1 MRTFLSR
8 AKGGLVASAGNG
20 KIFSI
25 VGGLKDK
32 RKEKSRSGADDESSE
47 AARQLSD
54 FLSRYSSRIAKSAAR
69 HERVALPDIANIAR
83 RRLLKVFRSLI
94 GELGRL
100 LDAYGEGGVRLFGEK
115 LRGRALELAALDLPI
130 RVLLD
135 EQAAFHHALVE
146 TWGDINGAMP
156 PDVSRLLGDVL
167 GESMFH
173 AADVWVRRRRIEGA
187 AFREVALLQVVVD
200 SLDEA
205 IMVFEIDGTVSFV
218 TPALAR
224 VVGVDPRQVIDV
236 PSDELLETIASLN
249 LRNHRGRPISSKR
262 LPWRR
267 SLLAGEPVHEEAL
280 LFRRPDTGREGVVEL
295 FANPVKNEEGRLRGV
310 IVTLRD
316 RTERHRVFF
325 ELEQAYSDLRRM
337 HSRVLS
343 RSHLETV
350 GGLVRGA
357 VHALNNELNV
367 LMMKAR
373 HVVDE
378 PGFEGSEEAM
388 MASAHEM
395 AGVLARLQDFAL
407 PPHERPPVAVDL
419 VDAVREMRALT
430 HSEFGPGAPVSLVTK
445 MAELPNVLAQPELL
459 VELLTTLV
467 LVAKDLTTGGHR
479 LHLEA
484 GVDGDEVSVVLWA
497 GGRRVEAHKTQAT
510 DDDVDDNEQSRL
522 ALPMARELV
531 AHWGGALDIGDQAA
545 SGRLVSMTLRVA
557 PPEEKEEEAARPA
570 PTSGRVRRVL
580 VVDDDRDNA
589 EVLSEVLNE
598 SGLDTRTVFSGTQAL
613 VDADEKEP
621 DVVLLDLHL
630 PDMLGWE
637 VAKELRKRHPS
648 VRIAVVSGLAT
659 PGVPEEKEVDAVF
672 RKPLDAETIV
682 DFVIQ

>member
-1 MRTFLSR
+1 MPDDAKVFMTVNTRTDIDD
-8 AKGGLVASAGNG
+8 GYDGDAS
-20 KIFSI
+20 
-25 VGGLKDK
+25 D
-32 RKEKSRSGADDESSE
+32 
-47 AARQLSD
+47 AARLLSD
-54 FLSRYSSRIAKSAAR
+54 FLARESSRIAKGAAR
-69 HERVALPDIANIAR
+69 HERVALPDVANVAR
-83 RRLLKVFRSLI
+83 RRLLKVFRGLI
-94 GELGRL
+94 GELKRL
-100 LDAYGEGGVRLFGEK
+100 LDSYGEGGVRLFGEK
-115 LRGRALELAALDLPI
+115 LRSRALELAVLDLPI

-146 TWGDINGAMP
+146 SWGDVNGPMP
-156 PDVSRLLGDVL
+156 PQVSRLLGDIL

-187 AFREVALLQVVVD
+187 AFREAALLQVVVD

-205 IMVFEIDGTVSFV
+205 IMVFEVDGTVSFV

-224 VVGVDPRQVIDV
+224 VVGIEPRQVIDV
-236 PSDELLETIASLN
+236 PIDELLATIATLR
-249 LRNHRGRPISSKR
+249 LRNHKGRPIPSKQ
-262 LPWRR
+262 LPWRK
-267 SLLAGEPVHEEAL
+267 SLLAGKPVHEEAL
-280 LFRRPDTGREGVVEL
+280 LIHRPDSGREGVVEL

-378 PGFEGSEEAM
+378 PGYEGAEASM
-388 MASAHEM
+388 MTAAHEM

-407 PPHERPPVAVDL
+407 PPHERPPVPVVFADT
-419 VDAVREMRALT
+419 VREMRALT
-430 HSEFGPGAPVSLVTK
+430 HSEFGPSTPVRLITK
-445 MAELPNVLAQPELL
+445 VGVLPDVLAQPELL

-467 LVAKDLTTGGHR
+467 LLAKDLTTGGHR
-479 LHLEA
+479 LHLDAELI
-484 GVDGDEVSVVLWA
+484 DERVSVVLWA
-497 GGRRVEAHKTQAT
+497 GGRQVESHMAAT
-510 DDDVDDNEQSRL
+510 IEEASEDDDQSRL

-531 AHWGGALDIGDQAA
+531 EHWGGTLKVGDEAA
-545 SGRLVSMTLRVA
+545 SGRLVSMTLLVA
-557 PPEEKEEEAARPA
+557 PSVEKEAPAKLPAAERGKA
-570 PTSGRVRRVL
+570 RRVL

-589 EVLSEVLNE
+589 EVLSEVLME
-598 SGLDTRTVFSGTQAL
+598 SGLEARTVYSGTQAL
-613 VDADEKEP
+613 VEADEREP

-648 VRIAVVSGLAT
+648 IRIAVVSGLAT
-659 PGVPEEKEVDAVF
+659 PGAPEEKEVEAVF
-672 RKPLDAETIV
+672 RKPVDAERLV
-682 DFVIQ
+682 AFVTQ